1 MSSIIQLKG
10 DVGPSQALGLKA
22 QLDQLNQLTRPS
34 IKVDLVLVERLHLGA
49 VNSLVH
55 AASTTSRNAGQFQI
69 VSPRSSELRSTLS
82 TAGLTSWMT

>member
-10 DVGPSQALGLKA
+10 DVDPLQALSLNA

-34 IKVDLVLVERLHLGA
+34 VKVDLTLVESLHLGA
-49 VNSLVH
+49 VNALVQ

-69 VSPRSSELRSTLS
+69 VSPQSSELRSTLS